1 MKRSMIVM
9 ATLASVVPALG
20 AQETPATPPP
30 RNWREN
36 VVHYGKWT
44 TAVAAVG
51 LTVLA
56 AREHDRANQSWQQ
69 LLSLCHADNA
79 ACQLRSDGRY
89 VDYQAELFYQ
99 QTVYYDHRARHRILG
114 AQISVLTSA
123 TLFILDLRHH
133 GGNPPNIPFN
143 GSRLQLTAEPLGDGA
158 RLGLRVAF

>member
-1 MKRSMIVM
+1 MKRVM
-9 ATLASVVPALG
+9 MVGVTLASLVPALG

-30 RNWREN
+30 RNWKEN

-44 TAVAAVG
+44 TAAAAVG
-51 LTVLA
+51 LTILA
-56 AREHDRANQSWQQ
+56 AREHDRANQSWQR

-79 ACQLRSDGRY
+79 ACQQRSDGRY
-89 VDYQAELFYQ
+89 VDYQAELYYE
-99 QTVYYDHRARHRILG
+99 QTLYYDHRARHRILG

-143 GSRLQLTAEPLGDGA
+143 GSRWQLTAEPSGDGA
-158 RLGLRVAF
+158 RVGMRVTF

>member
-1 MKRSMIVM
+1 MSRALVAATCLILL
-9 ATLASVVPALG
+9 AGTLA
-20 AQETPATPPP
+20 AQEEPATPPP
-30 RNWREN
+30 RSWSEN
-36 VVHYGKWT
+36 LVHYGKWT
-44 TAVAAVG
+44 TAVAAIG

-89 VDYQAELFYQ
+89 VDYQAELYYQ

-158 RLGLRVAF
+158 RLGLRVNF

>member
-1 MKRSMIVM
+1 MKRAITV
-9 ATLASVVPALG
+9 AALLAGLVPAVR

-30 RNWREN
+30 RNWKEN

-44 TAVAAVG
+44 TAAAAVG
-51 LTVLA
+51 LTILA
-56 AREHDRANQSWQQ
+56 AREHDRANESFQH

-89 VDYQAELFYQ
+89 VDYQAELYYQ
-99 QTVYYDHRARHRILG
+99 QTLYYDHRARHRILG

-143 GSRLQLTAEPLGDGA
+143 GSRLELSAEPLGDGA
-158 RLGLRVAF
+158 RLGVRVMF

>member
-1 MKRSMIVM
+1 MKRGLIVA
-9 ATLASVVPALG
+9 ATLASLVPVLG

-30 RNWREN
+30 RNWKEN

-44 TAVAAVG
+44 TALAAVG

-56 AREHDRANQSWQQ
+56 AHEHDRASQSWQQ
-69 LLSLCHADNA
+69 LQSLCQADNA

-89 VDYQAELFYQ
+89 VDYQAELYYQ
-99 QTVYYDHRARHRILG
+99 QTLYYDHRARHRILG

-123 TLFILDLRHH
+123 TLFILDLGHH

-158 RLGLRVAF
+158 RVGLRVAF

>member
-1 MKRSMIVM
+1 MKRGLIVA
-9 ATLASVVPALG
+9 ATLATLVPVLG

-30 RNWREN
+30 RNWKEN

-44 TAVAAVG
+44 TALAAVG

-56 AREHDRANQSWQQ
+56 AHEHDRANQSWQQ
-69 LLSLCHADNA
+69 LLSLCQADNA
-79 ACQLRSDGRY
+79 ACQRRSDGRY
-89 VDYQAELFYQ
+89 VDYPPELYYQ
-99 QTVYYDHRARHRILG
+99 QTLYYDHRARHRILG

-143 GSRLQLTAEPLGDGA
+143 GSRLQLTAEPLGEGA
-158 RLGLRVAF
+158 RVGMRVHF